1 MSRVVKVFLPMRA
14 GSERVPKKNIRNFAN
29 VEGGLCKIKLEQL
42 IDCDAVEEIFVSTD
56 DAKVFEICRSMSS
69 RKIKLLERPKEL
81 ALSSTSTDELIKYV
95 TEIIPDGHILW
106 THVTSPFINS
116 KLYEDIIE
124 EYFANISKFDSL
136 MTVTKIQKFLWNDSE
151 PLNYNRAEEKWP
163 RTQTISPVWE
173 VNSGAFIASREIYE
187 MYEDRIG
194 SKPYLLEI
202 DENASFDIDWMS
214 DFEIAEAFYSR
225 SRSNRIS
232 NSTPRI
238 LN

>member
-1 MSRVVKVFLPMRA
+1 MSRVVKAFLPMRA

-42 IDCDAVEEIFVSTD
+42 ISCDAVEEIFVSTD

-116 KLYEDIIE
+116 KLYDDIIE
-124 EYFANISKFDSL
+124 EYFANLSKFDSL

-225 SRSNRIS
+225 SHSNRIS

>member
-1 MSRVVKVFLPMRA
+1 
-14 GSERVPKKNIRNFAN
+14 
-29 VEGGLCKIKLEQL
+29 
-42 IDCDAVEEIFVSTD
+42 
-56 DAKVFEICRSMSS
+56 
-69 RKIKLLERPKEL
+69 
-81 ALSSTSTDELIKYV
+81 
-95 TEIIPDGHILW
+95 
-106 THVTSPFINS
+106 
-116 KLYEDIIE
+116 
-124 EYFANISKFDSL
+124 